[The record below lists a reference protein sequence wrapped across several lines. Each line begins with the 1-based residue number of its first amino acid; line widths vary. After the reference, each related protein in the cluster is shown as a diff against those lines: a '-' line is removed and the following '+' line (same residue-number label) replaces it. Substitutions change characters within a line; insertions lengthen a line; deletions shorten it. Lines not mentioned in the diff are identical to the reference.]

1 MAKKKQGKFSKK
13 KTTNIN
19 IGSEYSNLITIF
31 IGIFLLYSLNSSSM
45 GLIGSITQEVFKGL
59 FGALAM
65 LIPILIILTGILG
78 FFDNNEYIFRLRKS
92 KVYYIAIIF
101 IFIFYGLLNSNLI
114 PVDNPLRPEMI
125 SSIMRVGVE
134 DGGIGLITSI
144 IAYFIKEIFGITGGW
159 LISLFAL
166 FLSIIFVFN
175 ISIKDII
182 LSVKNKSTVA
192 KDENLTFKDMLNN
205 LI

>member
-101 IFIFYGLLNSNLI
+101 IFIFYGLFNSNLI

-134 DGGIGLITSI
+134 DGGIGLITSKI
-144 IAYFIKEIFGITGGW
+144 NQLLLKMKI
-159 LISLFAL
+159 
-166 FLSIIFVFN
+166 
-175 ISIKDII
+175 
-182 LSVKNKSTVA
+182 
-192 KDENLTFKDMLNN
+192 
-205 LI
+205 